1 MNPMHCREVQ
11 KQPMNT
17 QSNPE
22 TPRTPWNHGWTRLH
36 VGYYVAVFLVLSILL
51 GFAHPIENLPTNLLI
66 AALWPVSTLVGFAG
80 LFIGQP
86 AAVAIPIA
94 CYAPYF
100 MIKDAIA
107 SRQARQASEE

>member
-1 MNPMHCREVQ
+1 
-11 KQPMNT
+11 MNT

-22 TPRTPWNHGWTRLH
+22 TPRTPWNYGWTRLH
-36 VGYYVAVFLVLSILL
+36 VGYYAAVFVVLSILL
-51 GFAHPIENLPTNLLI
+51 GVAHPVENLPANLLI

-80 LFIGQP
+80 LFMGYP

-100 MIKDAIA
+100 MIKDANA
-107 SRQARQASEE
+107 SRKTRQGHED

>member
-1 MNPMHCREVQ
+1 
-11 KQPMNT
+11 MNT

-22 TPRTPWNHGWTRLH
+22 APCKPWNYGWTRLH
-36 VGYYVAVFLVLSILL
+36 VGYYLGVFVVLSIML
-51 GFAHPIENLPTNLLI
+51 GFAHPIESLPGNLLI

-80 LFIGQP
+80 LVLGHP

-100 MIKDAIA
+100 LVKDICALRNRLE
-107 SRQARQASEE
+107 SRGENPAKKP